1 MKAIKI
7 HIAGI
12 VQGIGFRPFVYQLAK
27 KLNLKGWI
35 INDSEGLSIVLEGEM
50 SALESALEQLKS
62 NPPEL
67 ARIQKFS
74 VQDQDVQGFRDFS
87 ILKSRSTKRN
97 SVLLTPDY
105 GICEKCEEELFVL
118 NNRRKEYPF
127 ITCTHCGPRYSII
140 EGLPYDRENTSMDSF
155 QMCAECQKEYKNVED
170 RRYFSQTNSCPDCAI
185 KLLLFQQGKQVF
197 SSEKQ
202 LLNYCVEDLANGK
215 ILAIKGIGGFLLLC
229 DATNPNV
236 IQKLRE
242 RKKRPTK
249 PFALIY
255 PDQGLLEKDVEI
267 NEAQRLSMGSEI
279 APIVLF
285 LLKQNL
291 KSGLKSD
298 LVAPGLSEIGV
309 MRPYAPLL
317 VLLSRQINKP
327 LIATSGNLSG
337 SSIIYNNDD
346 ALNGLNGI
354 ADSILSHNR
363 DILIPEDDSLMRFSR
378 DSQKKIILRRSRG
391 LAPNYFGRIPNI
403 DKAIFSSGAS
413 LKSSFCIHSKDYTYI
428 SQYLGDL
435 DSYDAQLNYESTYSQ
450 LSNTLKFEPELI
462 LCDKHPEYS
471 STIFSE
477 KLSIKKDI
485 PKIGIQ
491 HHEAHFASVLAE
503 NNLIKENTGVLGVV
517 WDGTGFGNDEN
528 IWGGEFFYY
537 KNFRIA
543 RLDHFDYYPHI
554 LGNKMPKEPRLSALS
569 ILRASEKKEY
579 LKECFSAKEWKVYNK
594 LLNKKASLKTS
605 SLGRVFDAAACL
617 LGLGNK
623 ITYEGEAALKLEQL
637 AQKSTSTEFELI
649 KGDWKNPQFLL
660 ESIFVEMENGMSKE
674 EIAFRF
680 HLKLVQTILEVADR
694 YNIKKLAFSGGVFQN
709 ALLIDLI
716 IKAFEEKKELYFHS
730 ELSPNDENISFGQLM
745 HYYISV
751 KRTEFLK
758 GKNKKVENTYV

>member
-12 VQGIGFRPFVYQLAK
+12 VQGIGFRPFVYHLAK
-27 KLNLKGWI
+27 KLNLKGWV

-50 SALESALEQLKS
+50 SALESSLEQLKS

-155 QMCAECQKEYKNVED
+155 QMCVECQKEYKNVED
-170 RRYFSQTNSCPDCAI
+170 RRYFSQTNSCPDCGI

-229 DATNPNV
+229 DATNPDV
-236 IQKLRE
+236 IQKLRK

-267 NEAQRLSMGSEI
+267 NEAQRSSMVSEI

-285 LLKQNL
+285 RLKQNL
-291 KSGLKSD
+291 ESGLKSD

-327 LIATSGNLSG
+327 LIATSGNSSG
-337 SSIIYNNDD
+337 SSIIYKNDD

-354 ADSILSHNR
+354 ADSILCNNR

-378 DSQKKIILRRSRG
+378 GSQKKIILRRSRG

-413 LKSSFCIHSKDYTYI
+413 
-428 SQYLGDL
+428 
-435 DSYDAQLNYESTYSQ
+435 
-450 LSNTLKFEPELI
+450 
-462 LCDKHPEYS
+462 
-471 STIFSE
+471 
-477 KLSIKKDI
+477 
-485 PKIGIQ
+485 
-491 HHEAHFASVLAE
+491 
-503 NNLIKENTGVLGVV
+503 
-517 WDGTGFGNDEN
+517 
-528 IWGGEFFYY
+528 
-537 KNFRIA
+537 
-543 RLDHFDYYPHI
+543 
-554 LGNKMPKEPRLSALS
+554 
-569 ILRASEKKEY
+569 
-579 LKECFSAKEWKVYNK
+579 
-594 LLNKKASLKTS
+594 
-605 SLGRVFDAAACL
+605 
-617 LGLGNK
+617 
-623 ITYEGEAALKLEQL
+623 
-637 AQKSTSTEFELI
+637 
-649 KGDWKNPQFLL
+649 
-660 ESIFVEMENGMSKE
+660 
-674 EIAFRF
+674 
-680 HLKLVQTILEVADR
+680 
-694 YNIKKLAFSGGVFQN
+694 
-709 ALLIDLI
+709 
-716 IKAFEEKKELYFHS
+716 
-730 ELSPNDENISFGQLM
+730 
-745 HYYISV
+745 
-751 KRTEFLK
+751 
-758 GKNKKVENTYV
+758 